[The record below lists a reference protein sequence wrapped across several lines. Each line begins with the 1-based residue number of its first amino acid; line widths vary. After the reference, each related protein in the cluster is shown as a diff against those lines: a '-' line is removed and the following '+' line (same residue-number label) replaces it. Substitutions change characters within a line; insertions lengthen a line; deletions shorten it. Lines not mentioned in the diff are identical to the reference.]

1 MDVDLAAATDF
12 IWRNAR
18 LVERRLFA
26 AAFLG
31 APTEGVVSALRA
43 YQNDDGGFGHALEGD
58 LRGPDSQPIHVDA
71 AFRTLHAAGASAPEV
86 VGRACSYLSSVSAS
100 DGGVPAILPSVS
112 GYPRAE
118 HWEVENWDVSL
129 NPTAML
135 VGLLHAMRIGHP
147 WLDRADNFC
156 WKSLEDPTV
165 GGGPWLAAVF
175 CFLNHAPDRRRA
187 VAMAER
193 VAELIPDALFFR
205 LEPGG
210 GAGYALTPLDLAPT
224 PDAMAAGLFAEE
236 LLAAHLDDLADAQQ
250 YDGGWPLTWEPPG
263 PGAAIEWR
271 GRVTVEVLLT
281 LRAYGRV

>member
-12 IWRNAR
+12 VWRNAR
-18 LVERRLFA
+18 LVERRVFA
-26 AAFLG
+26 AVFLG

-43 YQNDDGGFGHALEGD
+43 YQNEDGGFGHALEAD
-58 LRGPDSQPIHVDA
+58 LRGPDSQPIHVDS
-71 AFRTLHAAGASAPEV
+71 AFRALHAAGASAPEV
-86 VGRACSYLSSVSAS
+86 VGRACSYLSSVAS
-100 DGGVPAILPSVS
+100 PDGGVTAILPSVS
-112 GYPRAE
+112 AYPRAE
-118 HWEVENWDVSL
+118 HWEFEGGDASL

-147 WLDRADNFC
+147 WLDRADTYC
-156 WKSLEDPTV
+156 WKALEAQAAGD
-165 GGGPWLAAVF
+165 GHWLAAVF

-205 LEPGG
+205 LEPGAG
-210 GAGYALTPLDLAPT
+210 TGYAVTPLDLAPT

-236 LLAAHLDDLADAQQ
+236 LLAAHLDDVAGAQQ
-250 YDGGWPLTWEPPG
+250 YDGGWTVTWEPPG

-271 GRVTVEVLLT
+271 GRVTVEALLT